1 MNLLR
6 DLARHLRKSQFTMA
20 GRCLGAGAEA
30 AEPRVPAL
38 PDCPDMEAPILERK
52 KEKRRRPP
60 HSSAFR
66 LAFAR
71 LAGFSLKRHEREAIL
86 S

>member
-1 MNLLR
+1 
-6 DLARHLRKSQFTMA
+6 
-20 GRCLGAGAEA
+20 
-30 AEPRVPAL
+30 
-38 PDCPDMEAPILERK
+38 MEAPILERK